1 MFENLDKYLPLY
13 YKDEQGEFQELG
25 TEQLDDI
32 FGSVSP
38 FSVFEELFNDFAP
51 KEIELETTQVGVMK
65 VQVVYLNKKKKYEIR
80 VHISDMMYVPVWACD
95 SDEEAMTS
103 HDLYVSA
110 LRARS
115 VKKLTN
121 FYNGDIINIEM
132 KNSGEEMN
140 EAD

>member
-13 YKDEQGEFQELG
+13 YKDENGDFQELG
-25 TEQLDDI
+25 TEELDDI

-38 FSVFEELFNDFAP
+38 FAVFGELFNDLAP
-51 KEIELETTQVGVMK
+51 KEIELESTIVGMAT
-65 VQVVYLNKKKKYEIR
+65 VQVVYLNRAKKYEIR
-80 VHISDMMYVPVWACD
+80 VRISDLMCVPVWVCE
-95 SDEEAMTS
+95 SDEEAMTT
-103 HDLYVSA
+103 HDLYVAA

-132 KNSGEEMN
+132 KNSGEDMN
-140 EAD
+140 EAN

>member
-38 FSVFEELFNDFAP
+38 FAVFEEFFNDFAP
-51 KEIELETTQVGVMK
+51 KEVELESTIVGATK
-65 VQVVYLNKKKKYEIR
+65 VQTIYLNKAKKYEIR
-80 VHISDMMYVPVWACD
+80 VCVSDLMSVPVWVCE
-95 SDEEAMTS
+95 SDDEAITT
-103 HDLYVSA
+103 HDLYVAA

-121 FYNGDIINIEM
+121 FYTGDIINIEM

-140 EAD
+140 EI

>member
-13 YKDEQGEFQELG
+13 YKDENGEFQELG
-25 TEQLDDI
+25 TEELDDI

-38 FSVFEELFNDFAP
+38 FAVFGELFNDLAP
-51 KEIELETTQVGVMK
+51 KEIELESTIVGMAS
-65 VQVVYLNKKKKYEIR
+65 VQVVYLNRAKKYEIR
-80 VHISDMMYVPVWACD
+80 VRISDLMCVPVWVCE
-95 SDEEAMTS
+95 SDEEAMAT
-103 HDLYVSA
+103 HDLYVAA

-132 KNSGEEMN
+132 KNSGEDMN
-140 EAD
+140 ETD

>member
-13 YKDEQGEFQELG
+13 YKDEEGKFQELG

-38 FSVFEELFNDFAP
+38 FAVFEEFFNDFAP
-51 KEIELETTQVGVMK
+51 KEIELETTQIGVMK
-65 VQVVYLNKKKKYEIR
+65 VQVVYLNEKKKYEVR
-80 VHISDMMYVPVWACD
+80 VHVSDMMYVPVWVCD

>member
-13 YKDEQGEFQELG
+13 YKDENGEFQELG
-25 TEQLDDI
+25 TEELDNI

-38 FSVFEELFNDFAP
+38 FAVFGELFNDLAP

-65 VQVVYLNKKKKYEIR
+65 VQVVYLNKEKKYEIR
-80 VHISDMMYVPVWACD
+80 VHISDLMCVPVWVCE
-95 SDEEAMTS
+95 SDEEAMTA
-103 HDLYVSA
+103 HDLHVAA
-110 LRARS
+110 LRERS

>member
-38 FSVFEELFNDFAP
+38 FSVFEEFFNDFAP
-51 KEIELETTQVGVMK
+51 KEVELESTIVGATK
-65 VQVVYLNKKKKYEIR
+65 VQTIYLNKAKKYEIR
-80 VHISDMMYVPVWACD
+80 VCVSDLMSVPVWVCE
-95 SDEEAMTS
+95 SDDEAITT
-103 HDLYVSA
+103 HDLDVAA

-121 FYNGDIINIEM
+121 FYTGDIINIEM

-140 EAD
+140 EI

>member
-13 YKDEQGEFQELG
+13 YKNEEGEFQELG

-38 FSVFEELFNDFAP
+38 FAVFEEFFNDFAP

-65 VQVVYLNKKKKYEIR
+65 VQIVYLNKERKYEIR
-80 VHISDMMYVPVWACD
+80 VYVSDMMCVPVWVCD
-95 SDEEAMTS
+95 SDDEAMTS

-132 KNSGEEMN
+132 KNSGEEMS

>member
-38 FSVFEELFNDFAP
+38 FAVFDELFNDFAP
-51 KEIELETTQVGVMK
+51 KEVELETTQVGAMK
-65 VQVVYLNKKKKYEIR
+65 VQVVYLNKEKKYEIR
-80 VHISDMMYVPVWACD
+80 VHISDMMCVPVWVCD
-95 SDEEAMTS
+95 SDDEAITS

>member
-121 FYNGDIINIEM
+121 YYNGDIINIEM

-140 EAD
+140 EI

>member
-13 YKDEQGEFQELG
+13 YKDENGEFRELG
-25 TEQLDDI
+25 TEELDDI

-38 FSVFEELFNDFAP
+38 FAVFGELFNDFAP
-51 KEIELETTQVGVMK
+51 KEIELETTHVGVMK
-65 VQVVYLNKKKKYEIR
+65 VQVVYLNKEKKYEIR
-80 VHISDMMYVPVWACD
+80 VYISDMMCVPVWVCD
-95 SDEEAMTS
+95 SDDEAMTT
-103 HDLYVSA
+103 HDLYVAA

-132 KNSGEEMN
+132 KNSGEDMN

>member
-38 FSVFEELFNDFAP
+38 FAVFEEFFNDFAP
-51 KEIELETTQVGVMK
+51 KEVELESTIVGATK
-65 VQVVYLNKKKKYEIR
+65 VQTIYLNKAKKYEIR
-80 VHISDMMYVPVWACD
+80 VCVSDLMSVPVWVCE
-95 SDEEAMTS
+95 SDDEAITT
-103 HDLYVSA
+103 HDLYVAA

-121 FYNGDIINIEM
+121 FYTGDIINIEI

-140 EAD
+140 EI

>member
-13 YKDEQGEFQELG
+13 YKDENGEFQELG
-25 TEQLDDI
+25 TEELDDI

-38 FSVFEELFNDFAP
+38 FAVFGELFNDFAS
-51 KEIELETTQVGVMK
+51 KEIELETTQVGMMK
-65 VQVVYLNKKKKYEIR
+65 VQVVYLNKEKKYEIR
-80 VHISDMMYVPVWACD
+80 VHISDMMCVPVWVCD
-95 SDEEAMTS
+95 SDEEAMAS
-103 HDLYVSA
+103 HDFIISA

-121 FYNGDIINIEM
+121 FYNGDIINIEI

-140 EAD
+140 GN

>member
-38 FSVFEELFNDFAP
+38 SAVFEEFFNNFAP
-51 KEIELETTQVGVMK
+51 KEIELETTQIGVMK

-80 VHISDMMYVPVWACD
+80 VHISDMMYVPVWVCD

>member
-38 FSVFEELFNDFAP
+38 FAVFEEFFNDFAP
-51 KEIELETTQVGVMK
+51 KEVELESTIVGATK
-65 VQVVYLNKKKKYEIR
+65 VQTIYLNKAKKYEIR
-80 VHISDMMYVPVWACD
+80 VCVSDLMSVPVWVCE
-95 SDEEAMTS
+95 SDDEAITT
-103 HDLYVSA
+103 HDLYVAA

>member
-13 YKDEQGEFQELG
+13 YKDEQGEFEELG

-80 VHISDMMYVPVWACD
+80 VYVSDMMCVPVWACD
-95 SDEEAMTS
+95 SDDEAMTS

>member
-1 MFENLDKYLPLY
+1 
-13 YKDEQGEFQELG
+13 
-25 TEQLDDI
+25 
-32 FGSVSP
+32 
-38 FSVFEELFNDFAP
+38 
-51 KEIELETTQVGVMK
+51 MK
-65 VQVVYLNKKKKYEIR
+65 VQVVYLNKEKKYEIR
-80 VHISDMMYVPVWACD
+80 VHISDMMYVPVWVCD
-95 SDEEAMTS
+95 SDDEAMTS

-132 KNSGEEMN
+132 KNSGEDMN

>member
-13 YKDEQGEFQELG
+13 YKNEEGEFQELG

-38 FSVFEELFNDFAP
+38 LAVFEEFFNDFAP

-65 VQVVYLNKKKKYEIR
+65 VQVVYLNKEKKYEIR
-80 VHISDMMYVPVWACD
+80 VYISDMMCVPVWVCD
-95 SDEEAMTS
+95 RDDEAMTS

-140 EAD
+140 EN

>member
-13 YKDEQGEFQELG
+13 YKDENGEFQELG
-25 TEQLDDI
+25 TEELDDI

-38 FSVFEELFNDFAP
+38 FAVFGELFNDFAP

-65 VQVVYLNKKKKYEIR
+65 VKVVYLNKKKKYEIR

-103 HDLYVSA
+103 HDLYVAA
-110 LRARS
+110 LRART

-132 KNSGEEMN
+132 KNSGEDMN
-140 EAD
+140 EN

>member
-38 FSVFEELFNDFAP
+38 FAVFDELFNDFAP
-51 KEIELETTQVGVMK
+51 KEVELETTQVGVMK
-65 VQVVYLNKKKKYEIR
+65 VQVVYLNKEKKYEIR
-80 VHISDMMYVPVWACD
+80 VHISDMMYVPVWVCD
-95 SDEEAMTS
+95 SDEEAMIS

-115 VKKLTN
+115 IKKLTN
-121 FYNGDIINIEM
+121 FYNRDIINIEM

>member
-38 FSVFEELFNDFAP
+38 FAVFEEFFNDFAP
-51 KEIELETTQVGVMK
+51 KEVELESTIVGATK
-65 VQVVYLNKKKKYEIR
+65 VQTIYLNKAKKYEIR
-80 VHISDMMYVPVWACD
+80 VCVSDLMSVPVWVCE
-95 SDEEAMTS
+95 SDDEAITT
-103 HDLYVSA
+103 HDLYVAA

-140 EAD
+140 EN